1 MNKGAELDI
10 EQVYNIIQENLEAY
24 FKNEYSAPL
33 KENKEMLQCLFD
45 FQPILLEACS
55 ADFINNRSYTD
66 TNWLAQK
73 LKADYKDSKPT
84 TIDDILQVNLLMEE
98 FLGTILSNHFKDDVD
113 HTFFAMDEEH
123 ESREAVTDVELSG
136 MNKQIT
142 NGMHKAAMMEF
153 KHSLYKNGYL
163 AKMDDMSVD
172 SYDFKNAAYYLG
184 NNAMLVGSGSIL
196 ISAMIQLSMA
206 VIRQKDIDKNIL
218 IAKALQR
225 GGDNGVSIAVAGAI
239 RIAVEKGFIPLLSQG
254 TPVAVSV
261 AIAVMGVECSKLML
275 GYANGEITGNE
286 VLDQAGKTFS
296 ALTYRLGFASQGAL
310 LGSIAFAAIPVVGS
324 LVGSILGSMVG
335 NAIGR
340 KMAQKHY
347 AKTKQLIKVAQFHL
361 NIGRKITLP
370 VYQFNRMLATVK
382 C

>member
-1 MNKGAELDI
+1 MGKNVELDI
-10 EQVYNIIQENLEAY
+10 KQIYDVIQENLEMY
-24 FKNEYSAPL
+24 LKNEDSL
-33 KENKEMLQCLFD
+33 SLMKNSEVVQWLCD

-55 ADFINNRSYTD
+55 IDFMSNRLHTD

-73 LKADYKDSKPT
+73 LKADYEGSKQT
-84 TIDDILQVNLLMEE
+84 TIDEILQVNLLMEE
-98 FLGTILSNHFKDDVD
+98 FLENILSDHFKDDID
-113 HTFFAMDEEH
+113 HNFFTVSENN
-123 ESREAVTDVELSG
+123 ESREILTDVEASG

-310 LGSIAFAAIPVVGS
+310 LGSIAFAAVPVVGS

-361 NIGRKITLP
+361 NIERKINLP